1 MPKLYVPIRII
12 FADDHEVLRDGFHVM
27 MKKQVDIE
35 VVGEAKN
42 GEQLITITRKL
53 QPDVIVT
60 DIQMPGINGIDATR
74 EIIKEFPIMGII
86 AFSMYNEE
94 GLIID
99 MLKAG
104 AKGYILKNSPKEEII
119 TAIKSVHK
127 GEPYYCKETDLI
139 ISGIRSKNKAIT
151 KNNLGPQFSDKEI
164 IIMKLICQEKLN
176 QEMALILGLS
186 KRTIEGYREKI
197 MEKTDAKNTAGIVL
211 YAIRNKIHDINK

>member
-1 MPKLYVPIRII
+1 MPKLYVPIKII

-42 GEQLITITRKL
+42 GEQLITITRLL

-74 EIIKEFPIMGII
+74 EITKEFPIIGII

-104 AKGYILKNSPKEEII
+104 AKGYILKSSAKEEII
-119 TAIKSVHK
+119 AAIKSVHK
-127 GEPYYCKETDLI
+127 GQPYYCKETNHI
-139 ISGIRSKNKAIT
+139 ISGIQAKNKALT
-151 KNNLGPQFSDKEI
+151 KNDKEVHFSGKEI
-164 IIMKLICQEKLN
+164 IIMKLICQEKSN

-186 KRTIEGYREKI
+186 KRTIEGYRENI
-197 MEKTDAKNTAGIVL
+197 IEKTNAKNTAGIVL
-211 YAIRNKIHDINK
+211 YAIKNKIHDINK